1 MKPTEEE
8 YKNTNYIVYTET
20 ENFTLRIG
28 QINKEWDELL
38 IQKSI
43 SFYFYITAWNPY
55 SRLLTKEENQKANNH
70 LTEKLKELNLS
81 YYSGV
86 GTSLNSDWSEDSFCV
101 LGGNKEIAYQLG
113 KVFQQNAI
121 VIGETGM
128 TPELL
133 YTNN

>member
-1 MKPTEEE
+1 MKPMEEE

>member
-1 MKPTEEE
+1 MKPMEEE

-20 ENFTLRIG
+20 ESFTLRIG
-28 QINKEWDELL
+28 QVNKEWDELL
-38 IQKSI
+38 TQKSI